1 MKNKFDLGQRA
12 YFYYPNISVS
22 VLYSRG
28 GLQCTPVDELKSK
41 LAAISEGTVVGVG
54 VDGSEL
60 FYTIELYDD
69 FGLYK
74 IPSGR
79 ITIKESGLYS
89 TTEEAR
95 RVVIAGLASHVKT
108 LGKFLGEE
116 IQ

>member
-1 MKNKFDLGQRA
+1 MKNKFDLGQKA

-22 VLYSRG
+22 VIYSRG
-28 GLQCTPVDELKSK
+28 SLQCTPVDELKIR

-54 VDGSEL
+54 VDGREL
-60 FYTIELYDD
+60 SYTIELYDD

-74 IPSGR
+74 IPSER

-89 TTEEAR
+89 TPEEAR
-95 RVVIAGLASHVKT
+95 KAVIAGLASHVKT
-108 LGKFLGEE
+108 LGRFLGKE